1 MDSIL
6 FYVSNN
12 KLFLGSIMLLTN
24 IGSKYLMLDIPK
36 NLEKLFS
43 KYFIL
48 RCLVL
53 FSIFFMATRDI
64 KISILL
70 TLVLLIVLKYV
81 INENSSYCV
90 IKENESIEKKVTPEE
105 YKLAQNIIY
114 KYSKENKPP
123 GVEWSPSVNSP
134 FYI

>member
-24 IGSKYLMLDIPK
+24 IGVKYLMMDISK
-36 NLEKLFS
+36 NLEKMFS
-43 KYFIL
+43 EYFIL
-48 RCLVL
+48 RCLVI

-70 TLVLLIVLKYV
+70 TLILLIVLKYV
-81 INENSSYCV
+81 INEKSSYCI
-90 IKENESIEKKVTPEE
+90 IKENNVEKKITPDE
-105 YKLAQNIIY
+105 YKSAQDIIY
-114 KYSKENKPP
+114 KYAKENKPP
-123 GVEWSPSVNSP
+123 DVEWSPKINPP

>member
-24 IGSKYLMLDIPK
+24 IGGKYLMLDIPK
-36 NLEKLFS
+36 NLENLFME
-43 KYFIL
+43 YFIL

-81 INENSSYCV
+81 INEKSSYCV
-90 IKENESIEKKVTPEE
+90 IKEKNVEKKVTPEE
-105 YKLAQNIIY
+105 YKSAQNIIY
-114 KYSKENKPP
+114 KYTKENKPP
-123 GVEWSPSVNSP
+123 GLEWSPSVNSA